1 MGGNLATPQRMRG
14 GTSQASAWI
23 LLLVLG
29 ACSRAFADPPAGT
42 PAGAADGTSY
52 TNPTTL
58 PQENFFSSIKE
69 SLRLGF
75 DHEEVRGH
83 FDLGT
88 PPNSHRYYCL
98 VDTKT
103 RIREPNGVLGQPV
116 PMPDG
121 TTGLKIDSVSLYG
134 CDKAEKQGMLVT
146 AGYLLKAPV
155 AGAAA
160 ASPPSAPPSPPIP
173 TPASVSA
180 PAVSAPAPLPA
191 APLASAPTPAKI
203 DVAGIALGM
212 SLDEVRALL

>member
-1 MGGNLATPQRMRG
+1 MGGNLATPRRMRCRA
-14 GTSQASAWI
+14 SQASASVVLPI
-23 LLLVLG
+23 LG
-29 ACSRAFADPPAGT
+29 AFNSVLADPPANT

-52 TNPTTL
+52 SNAQTL

-103 RIREPNGVLGQPV
+103 RVREPNGVLGQPV

-134 CDKAEKQGMLVT
+134 CDKAEKQGLLVT
-146 AGYLLKAPV
+146 AGYLLKAPPTQ
-155 AGAAA
+155 
-160 ASPPSAPPSPPIP
+160 PP
-173 TPASVSA
+173 PA
-180 PAVSAPAPLPA
+180 SAPAPSPPVL
-191 APLASAPTPAKI
+191 
-203 DVAGIALGM
+203 
-212 SLDEVRALL
+212 